1 MPRSAT
7 ARGLLIAGLLLLGWP
22 SAAQAQVAQQCA
34 AFGQMQYRKLDR
46 SVDQVQ
52 ALEFPPPALERLE
65 AAVGSQAVAAALT
78 LRGRVTYRNR
88 APLETHFVCLLD
100 RSERPL
106 FFYALPVLGARPAPT
121 PMVRSAPVAPPPPAA
136 RSVTVLPLSPSAPG
150 TQRTPARTPPPATTP
165 AQAAGPRPALPAGAA
180 RLRGL
185 VRDAGG
191 HLQFLPC
198 DGGPLLLED
207 RTPGQELLAALRA
220 LTAGREGRPMF
231 VELYGGR
238 QSGSAA
244 GITALELRRAAVETA
259 GCRERFDLRE
269 WMATGNE
276 PSWRA
281 EVTARDMV
289 VSVLGEA
296 AAHRAP
302 HDGPHREGTTLVYTS
317 IEAPETVVLIEE
329 RRCIDSQS
337 GSLFAY
343 AVEARSEGQV
353 YRGCAAHN
361 PAMPAP

>member
-1 MPRSAT
+1 MPRIVLA
-7 ARGLLIAGLLLLGWP
+7 AGLLLVAWA

-52 ALEFPPPALERLE
+52 ALEFPPPALERVE
-65 AAVGSQAVAAALT
+65 APVGSQAVAAALT

-100 RSERPL
+100 RSDRPL

-121 PMVRSAPVAPPPPAA
+121 PMVRGAPAAPPPPAA
-136 RSVTVLPLSPSAPG
+136 RSVTVLPLSPSAPEPP
-150 TQRTPARTPPPATTP
+150 RAPAQTAG
-165 AQAAGPRPALPAGAA
+165 QAAGQTAGPRSALPAGTA

-238 QSGSAA
+238 QSGPAA

-259 GCRERFDLRE
+259 GCRERFDQRE

-296 AAHRAP
+296 AAQRVP
-302 HDGPHREGTTLVYTS
+302 HDGPHREGATLVYAS
-317 IEAPETVVLIEE
+317 PEAPETVVLIEE

-353 YRGCAAHN
+353 YRGCAAHS